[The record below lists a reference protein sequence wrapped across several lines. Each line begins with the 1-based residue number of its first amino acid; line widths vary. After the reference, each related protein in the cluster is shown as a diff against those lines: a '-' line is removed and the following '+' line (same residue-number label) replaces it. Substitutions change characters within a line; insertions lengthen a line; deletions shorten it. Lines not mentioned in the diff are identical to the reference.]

1 MDCRTFRDNHLAFI
15 DDALVDAELVAMQRH
30 LSECSACAKHDVAV
44 RRALLVFRNL
54 PQIQPSANF
63 QARLDARLGEVRR
76 AALRGP
82 AHRGPGIGTFTAT
95 AASLIAAGY
104 LFTAVLE
111 RSEQSSELSLAPVV
125 ATLPAVQPTPD
136 ANQAL
141 VTSVSSGMPLW
152 PTALFA
158 EQAPVH
164 FVNSEFQLASWTR

>member
-1 MDCRTFRDNHLAFI
+1 MDCRTFRNNHLAFV
-15 DDALVDAELVAMQRH
+15 DDALADAELVAMQRH
-30 LSECSACAKHDVAV
+30 LNECADCAKHDIAV

-54 PQIQPSANF
+54 PAIQPSAGF

-82 AHRGPGIGTFTAT
+82 THRGPGLGTFTAT
-95 AASLIAAGY
+95 AASLVAAGY
-104 LFTAVLE
+104 LFTAALQ
-111 RSEQSSELSLAPVV
+111 RSEPSGELSLAPVV
-125 ATLPAVQPTPD
+125 ATLPAIPPTPD